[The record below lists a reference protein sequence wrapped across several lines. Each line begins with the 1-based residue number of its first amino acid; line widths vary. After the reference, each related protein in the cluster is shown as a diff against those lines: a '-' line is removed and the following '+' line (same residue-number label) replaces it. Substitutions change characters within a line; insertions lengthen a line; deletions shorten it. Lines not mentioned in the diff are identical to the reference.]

1 MLSNTEYRITVDDVQ
16 YTVRIEYESVR
27 GCFKGVTQI
36 RVHDGV
42 AVVICDSDGHA
53 LQVHPNIF
61 SLDSSVDLSKFRQ
74 AAVEGKQSFLREI
87 SNETVAVR
95 DSIFDKPAVEKEIF
109 STKVS
114 IKSKS
119 CWWNRWFGEK

>member
-1 MLSNTEYRITVDDVQ
+1 MLSNTEYQITVEKVQ
-16 YTVRIEYESVR
+16 YTVRIEYESIR

-36 RVHDGV
+36 KVHDGV
-42 AVVICDSDGHA
+42 AVVVCDSDGHA

-61 SLDSSVDLSKFRQ
+61 SLDSSVDLSRFRQ

-87 SNETVAVR
+87 SNETIVVR
-95 DSIFDKPAVEKEIF
+95 DSIFDKPGIEKEMF

-114 IKSKS
+114 TKSKS
-119 CWWNRWFGEK
+119 CWWNRWFGE